1 MGRSKTF
8 ALLVLTLLV
17 VWLSGTPLVDRMV
30 DRLAAQP
37 QLGQTLVRADL
48 DTRTDALTILFFC
61 TFAAP
66 LAVVVAMGTGAF
78 LLAVLV
84 EAARPATRAL
94 AVPDGATRATIA
106 LAVGSAAWLA
116 RDAWLPRSLWVLGL
130 LARAY
135 RVVVT

>member
-1 MGRSKTF
+1 MGSKTF
-8 ALLVLTLLV
+8 AVLALSLLV
-17 VWLSGTPLVDRMV
+17 VWLSGTPLVDRVV

-37 QLGQTLVRADL
+37 QLGQTLGRADL
-48 DTRTDALTILFFC
+48 DTRTDALTLLFLC

-66 LAVVVAMGTGAF
+66 LAVAGAVGTATL

-84 EAARPATRAL
+84 EAVRPATRAL
-94 AVPDGATRATIA
+94 ALPDRATRATIA

-135 RVVVT
+135 RVAVT

>member
-1 MGRSKTF
+1 MGGKAF
-8 ALLVLTLLV
+8 ALVVLTLFV
-17 VWLSGTPLVDRMV
+17 IWLSGTSLVDRVV

-37 QLGQTLVRADL
+37 QLGDTLGRADL
-48 DTRTDALTILFFC
+48 DARMDALTLLFFC

-66 LAVVVAMGTGAF
+66 FALAVAAAAAAF

-84 EAARPATRAL
+84 EAARPASRAL
-94 AVPDGATRATIA
+94 AMPETATRATIA

-116 RDAWLPRSLWVLGL
+116 RDAWLPRSLWVLGV

-135 RVVVT
+135 RVGLT